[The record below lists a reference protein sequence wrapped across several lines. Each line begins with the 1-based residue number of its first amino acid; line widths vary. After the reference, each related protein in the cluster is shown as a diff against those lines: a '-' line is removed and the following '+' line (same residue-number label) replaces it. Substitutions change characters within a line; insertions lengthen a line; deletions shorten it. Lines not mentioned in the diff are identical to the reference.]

1 MVVSVSY
8 LCCASDFTKFKV
20 AMLDTKIS
28 DAQKMALDWPYCGS
42 DKIAT
47 TDVERQALN
56 YQQVKR
62 KVGRPR
68 NNWEK
73 SMRQQLERVKDTSET
88 AKYWQQNGVHIAQN
102 ATTYPGP

>member
-1 MVVSVSY
+1 
-8 LCCASDFTKFKV
+8 
-20 AMLDTKIS
+20 MLDSKIS

-47 TDVERQALN
+47 TGVERQALN

-73 SMRQQLERVKDTSET
+73 SMLQQLERVKDLLRRQS
-88 AKYWQQNGVHIAQN
+88 KWQQNGVHIVQN